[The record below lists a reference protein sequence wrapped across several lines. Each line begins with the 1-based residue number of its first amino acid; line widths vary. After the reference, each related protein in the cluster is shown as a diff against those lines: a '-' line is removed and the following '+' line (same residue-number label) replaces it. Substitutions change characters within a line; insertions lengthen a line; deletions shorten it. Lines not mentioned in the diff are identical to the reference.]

1 MSFNYK
7 PKIVLKNFS
16 FEKIY
21 EEYISFSKEKEL
33 NSFFLSTVEENRK
46 CQLCSILIPHGKQ
59 IYGIPVGIRNSDSEL
74 EVDIYGNYCSF
85 KCSFKHYRNM
95 EEDSTKRKNIK
106 FMDSGQYFKC
116 VFYKLF
122 KSFDIQNKS
131 EDLDL
136 KNIKFRK
143 IKEI

>member
-7 PKIVLKNFS
+7 PKIVLKKFN
-16 FEKIY
+16 FEKFY
-21 EEYISFSKEKEL
+21 EDYILYSKDKEF
-33 NSFFLSTVEENRK
+33 NSYFHTSIEEDRK

-59 IYGIPVGIRNSDSEL
+59 IYGIPIGIRSLNSEL

-85 KCSFKHYRNM
+85 KCSFKHYRNI

-116 VFYKLF
+116 IFYKIY
-122 KSFDIQNKS
+122 KSFDIENIS
-131 EDLDL
+131 ADIDF
-136 KNIKFRK
+136 KNIKFNR